1 VRLDSGGASDDHKLT
16 GFRSFGP
23 SDKVSDSI
31 ADRLAEGL
39 TSNVAWGGRL
49 FRLDVFTAL
58 ALCKYS
64 LTLIYLDVSMR
75 RHRVK

>member
-39 TSNVAWGGRL
+39 TSNVAWGV
-49 FRLDVFTAL
+49 DYSAL
-58 ALCKYS
+58 MFSPRWHCVN
-64 LTLIYLDVSMR
+64 IP
-75 RHRVK
+75 